1 MTKDQK
7 RARSQA
13 RQRAARTPG
22 LRVFKIREAKELPW
36 SYFAA
41 RSLNEAVAM
50 HIRGYQVIRS

>member
-7 RARSQA
+7 RARAQA
-13 RQRAARTPG
+13 RARAAQTPG

-41 RSLNEAVAM
+41 RSLDEAVAM
-50 HIRGYQVIRS
+50 HLRSYREQPL